1 MSQNRAIPIMF
12 LSTGLNVG
20 GAEIMLYRLLSR
32 MNRDRFAPEVVSLMD
47 KGAIGEKI
55 EILGIPVKPLGMKR
69 GRFDMASFLYLV
81 RHMRKA
87 HPRVL
92 QTWMY
97 HANFVGSL
105 ASKLAGNISVVW
117 GIHHSTFT
125 QEVNKKSTIWVAKA
139 CVPLSKRIPAK
150 IICCSEASKRIH
162 ADLGYDSKKIVVIPN
177 GVDVSAFKPDAEARS
192 SVRKELGI
200 APDAPLI
207 GFVARF
213 DPQKDHENF
222 FKAAKALLE
231 KKPGVYF
238 ALCGEGV
245 TPQNDMLSN
254 WLKEMGI
261 TRSVFLLGRRDD
273 IPRLAASFDVATLT
287 SNSGEA
293 FPNVLVEAMACGVLC
308 VATDI
313 GDSAYIIGD
322 TGFIVPPKEPEALA
336 YSWLKVLE
344 MPHEERRVLG
354 EKARERVATNFDI
367 SIVAAK
373 YEALYEEIATQRA

>member
-1 MSQNRAIPIMF
+1 MF

-20 GAEIMLYRLLSR
+20 GAEVMLYRLLSR
-32 MNRDRFAPEVVSLMD
+32 MNRDKFVPEVVSLMD
-47 KGAIGEKI
+47 KGVIGEKI
-55 EILGIPVKPLGMKR
+55 ESLGIPVKPLGMKR
-69 GRFDMASFLYLV
+69 GRFDIASFLRLV
-81 RHMRKA
+81 RHMHKA
-87 HPRVL
+87 RPRVL

-97 HANFVGSL
+97 HANFIGSI
-105 ASKLAGNISVVW
+105 ASKFVGNVSVVW
-117 GIHHSTFT
+117 GIHHSNLT
-125 QEVNKKSTIWVAKA
+125 QEASKKSTIWVTKA

-162 ADLGYDSKKIVVIPN
+162 AELGYDIKKMVVIPN
-177 GVDVSAFKPDAEARS
+177 GVDVNAFKPDTEARS

-200 APDAPLI
+200 APDAPLVGLI
-207 GFVARF
+207 ARF
-213 DPQKDHENF
+213 NLQKDHENF

-231 KKPGVYF
+231 RKPGVYF
-238 ALCGEGV
+238 ALCGEEV

-254 WLKEMGI
+254 WLRETGI
-261 TRSVFLLGRRDD
+261 ARNVFLLGRRDD

-293 FPNVLVEAMACGVLC
+293 FPNVLVEAMACGVPC

-322 TGFIVPPKEPEALA
+322 TGFVVPPKEPEALA
-336 YSWLKVLE
+336 HFWLKVLE

-373 YEALYEEIATQRA
+373 YEALYNETIAH